1 MPPVPSSF
9 IEDASVDEDYIA
21 MTKEIALLAPPE
33 EPDESEEPTRTAA
46 TTKPNV
52 ENVGRTTEKVSKRAS
67 DKTSQPKPQR
77 EKPPRFDRP
86 SKRRVAGNGE
96 EARREPAAVGKGSK
110 SGRENLGFQKPRAK
124 ASAVRRY
131 VI

>member
-1 MPPVPSSF
+1 MPPVPSSL

-33 EPDESEEPTRTAA
+33 EPDESEEPTRTVAS
-46 TTKPNV
+46 TKSNV
-52 ENVGRTTEKVSKRAS
+52 ENVGQTTEKVSKRES

-77 EKPPRFDRP
+77 EKPPRFDRA
-86 SKRRVAGNGE
+86 SKRKVAGNGD
-96 EARREPAAVGKGSK
+96 EAKKEHPAVGKGSK
-110 SGRENLGFQKPRAK
+110 SDREKLGFQKSRAK
-124 ASAVRRY
+124 ASGVRRY